1 MTLPKAVAQ
10 PPDPILEY
18 FVNRDAERGFF
29 QEMASGARYHRIFC
43 VRADDKGGK
52 SWLLKR
58 LRLESKQA
66 GWPAAYID
74 LASADAE
81 NAEELLL
88 SMARQLGGGV
98 QQALEQVPIPGQGV
112 SIQSGGAVSVQ
123 GDVVG
128 GHKVTVNTYGDEK
141 HVAVEVIDRHGYQ
154 LRVSALTR
162 AFKTALSALPAASCP
177 MLFLDQF
184 ESVNTD
190 YVLPWLRSELFEP
203 LRAGEISSPLIV
215 IASKENI
222 ALFRDSEWENAVY
235 CQDLPGLAEAAI
247 RQYWLEKRR
256 LPETFLP
263 TVLILMAG
271 ANGLPGKLSE
281 ITWLFEQGQKSSGGG
296 GGD

>member
-1 MTLPKAVAQ
+1 M
-10 PPDPILEY
+10 
-18 FVNRDAERGFF
+18 RAE
-29 QEMASGARYHRIFC
+29 
-43 VRADDKGGK
+43 DKGGK

-66 GWPAAYID
+66 GWPAAYVD
-74 LASADAE
+74 LASAEAE
-81 NAEELLL
+81 NAEEMLL
-88 SMARQLGGGV
+88 SIARQMGGEI
-98 QQALEQVPIPGQGV
+98 QQALEQVPQAGQGV

-141 HVAVEVIDRHGYQ
+141 HVAVEVVDRHGYQ
-154 LRVSALTR
+154 LRLGALTR
-162 AFKTALSALPAASCP
+162 AFKAALAALPAESCP
-177 MLFLDQF
+177 LLFLDQF

-203 LRAGEISSPLIV
+203 LRAGEIARPLVV
-215 IASKENI
+215 IASKENF
-222 ALFRDSEWENAVY
+222 ALFRDSEWEYAVY
-235 CQDLPGLAEAAI
+235 CQDLPGLSEEAV

-256 LPETFLP
+256 LPENFLP

-281 ITWLFEQGQKSSGGG
+281 LTWLFEQGQKASGGG
-296 GGD
+296 GDA